1 MDHFHGKKLTNL
13 GFLISK
19 YCCKPFKNNYISV
32 TLLKFQNGLRPIFFW
47 GNNMLNRRADKLEL
61 LRIAEAVAL
70 EKSIDIELIID
81 SMETGIAKAAKSKF
95 GSDNEIKVQINREN
109 GDIGIFRKLLIV
121 DKPENSNIEITLQD
135 AIKLNASNRDKKNGD
150 EILQPLP
157 SFDFGRIAA
166 QTAKQVIS
174 QKVREA
180 ERQRQYQEYKDRVG
194 EIVVGTIKRVDN
206 QSITIDLGRA
216 EAIIKKDQMIPREQL
231 RPGDRLRCFIIEVS
245 EQAKGP
251 QIFLS
256 RASND
261 FLAALFTQEVPE
273 IYDGIIEIKGVA
285 REPGSRAKISAFSND
300 PSIDPVGACVGMR
313 GSRVQAVVSE
323 LQGEKIEIIPWTED
337 PVTFVIN
344 ALAPAVPSKVVMDE
358 DATRMEVVVPD
369 DQLSLAIGRRG
380 QNVRL
385 ASQLTGWFVD
395 ILTEAEESEKR
406 QEEFSERSKIFI
418 EALDIDDVIAHLM
431 VSEGFVTISEI
442 AEASLEELMSIEGFD
457 EDLSRELSQR
467 AKNFVKIESE
477 RIDNELTRLKV
488 KDDLY
493 NFSELSKSNILT
505 LAENNIKTLDD
516 LAELD
521 SEELFN
527 LLGDKTFINEDDAGS
542 VIMKARQHWFA
553 EDKID

>member
-1 MDHFHGKKLTNL
+1 MEIKS
-13 GFLISK
+13 I
-19 YCCKPFKNNYISV
+19 P
-32 TLLKFQNGLRPIFFW
+32 R
-47 GNNMLNRRADKLEL
+47 LEL
-61 LRIAEAVAL
+61 IQVAEAVSR
-70 EKSIDIELIID
+70 EKSIDKEEVILAMQEAIE
-81 SMETGIAKAAKSKF
+81 KAARSKYGLERDIRANIDRKD
-95 GSDNEIKVQINREN
+95 GSINIAQFTEVVEN
-109 GDIGIFRKLLIV
+109 VENQSTQMTYQESERRNLNLKIGDFYK
-121 DKPENSNIEITLQD
+121 Q
-135 AIKLNASNRDKKNGD
+135 A
-150 EILQPLP
+150 LP
-157 SFDFGRIAA
+157 PIDFGRIAA

-180 ERQRQYQEYKDRVG
+180 ERQRQFQEYKDRVG

-206 QSITIDLGRA
+206 QSVIIDLGRA

-245 EQAKGP
+245 EQTKGP

-323 LQGEKIEIIPWTED
+323 LQGEKIEIIPWTDD

-358 DATRMEVVVPD
+358 DANRMEVVIPD

-395 ILTEAEESEKR
+395 IFTEAEESEKR

-431 VSEGFVTISEI
+431 VSEGFITISDI
-442 AEASLEELMSIEGFD
+442 AEASIEELMSIEGFD
-457 EDLSRELSQR
+457 EDISSELSAR
-467 AKNFVKIESE
+467 AQNFVKMENQ
-477 RIDNELTRLKV
+477 RIDSALKELKV
-488 KDDLY
+488 KTDLY
-493 NFSELSKSNILT
+493 EFSELSKSNILT
-505 LAENNIKTLDD
+505 LAENNIKTLDE

-521 SEELFN
+521 SGELFGI
-527 LLGDKTFINEDDAGS
+527 LGNKVFINEDDAGS
-542 VIMKARQHWFA
+542 VIMKARQHWFT
-553 EDKID
+553 EDKVEE

>member
-1 MDHFHGKKLTNL
+1 MEVKS
-13 GFLISK
+13 I
-19 YCCKPFKNNYISV
+19 P
-32 TLLKFQNGLRPIFFW
+32 R
-47 GNNMLNRRADKLEL
+47 LEL
-61 LRIAEAVAL
+61 LQVAEAVSR
-70 EKSIDIELIID
+70 EKSIDKEEVITAMEEAIE
-81 SMETGIAKAAKSKF
+81 KAARSKYGLERDIRANIDRKN
-95 GSDNEIKVQINREN
+95 GSINIAQFTEVVEIVENESTQMTYNESQRRNLNV
-109 GDIGIFRKLLIV
+109 DIGEFYRQ
-121 DKPENSNIEITLQD
+121 S
-135 AIKLNASNRDKKNGD
+135 
-150 EILQPLP
+150 LP
-157 SFDFGRIAA
+157 PIDFGRIAA

-180 ERQRQYQEYKDRVG
+180 ERQRQFQEYKDRVG

-206 QSITIDLGRA
+206 QSVIIDLGRA

-245 EQAKGP
+245 EQIKGP

-256 RASND
+256 RASNE

-323 LQGEKIEIIPWTED
+323 LQGEKIEIIPWTDD

-358 DATRMEVVVPD
+358 DANRMEVVIPD

-431 VSEGFVTISEI
+431 VSEGFVTISDI
-442 AEASLEELMSIEGFD
+442 AEASLDELMSIEGFD
-457 EDLSRELSQR
+457 EDISTELSER
-467 AKNFVKIESE
+467 AKNFVKMENK
-477 RIDNELTRLKV
+477 RIDNALKELKV

-493 NFSELSKSNILT
+493 NFSELNKSNILT
-505 LAENNIKTLDD
+505 LAENNIKTLDE

-521 SEELFN
+521 SGELFGI
-527 LLGDKTFINEDDAGS
+527 LGDKVFINEDDAGS
-542 VIMKARQHWFA
+542 VIMKARQHWFT
-553 EDKID
+553 ENEVDD